1 MFDRIIVHYSEIGI
15 KGKNRSFF
23 ENALVKRIKH
33 ALGSQAKVYKR
44 YGRIVCIPEPG
55 ADDARISDALR
66 RVPGIAHF
74 SMGCSAEKDLEL
86 IRQKAVEMLARES
99 FSSFGVKSRRSDKTF
114 PVVSNEI
121 SRQVGSS
128 IVLGLDK
135 KVNLTD
141 PDLWLYIELTHDE
154 ALLYS
159 SKISG
164 PGGLP
169 VGVSGKAVVSLSG
182 GIDSPVSAW
191 MMMKRGCELVFGHIR
206 NETQFAGGAVSK
218 IENLVTTLSR
228 SQRRSKLYI
237 FPFGDI
243 QRHIIAFVPAKER
256 MIIYRRCMM
265 RLLNMLAEKE
275 KAGAIVT
282 GDSLGQVA
290 SQTMDNMLCIQA
302 ASERPV
308 LAPLVGLNKEE
319 IITIAE
325 RIGTF
330 EDSIQPYPDCCSF
343 MIAPHP
349 DTRGNLADIERFEA
363 GMPQLDELL
372 ENCLAEAEVRI
383 IDAEIS
389 SKNSLRRDQ

>member
-1 MFDRIIVHYSEIGI
+1 MFDRIIIHYSEIGI

-23 ENALVKRIKH
+23 ENQLVKRTKQ
-33 ALGSQAKVYKR
+33 ALGDQARVHKR
-44 YGRIVCIPEPG
+44 YGRIVCVPA
-55 ADDARISDALR
+55 ADADAVTISDALR

-74 SMGCSAEKDLEL
+74 SMGCAAEKDLEA
-86 IRQKAVEMLARES
+86 IKARALAMLEGTD
-99 FSSFGVKSRRSDKTF
+99 FTSFGVKSKRSDKSF
-114 PVVSNEI
+114 PVNSNEI
-121 SRQVGSS
+121 NRQVGSS
-128 IVLGLDK
+128 IVVALDK

-159 SKISG
+159 TKVSG

-182 GIDSPVSAW
+182 GIDSPVAAW

-206 NETQFAGGAVSK
+206 NETQFAGGAVGK
-218 IENLVTTLSR
+218 IENLVGTLSR

-265 RLLNMLAEKE
+265 RLLNMLAERE

-302 ASERPV
+302 ASKRPV

-319 IITIAE
+319 IIQIAE
-325 RIGTF
+325 KVGTF

-349 DTRGNLADIERFEA
+349 DTRANLGQIEAYEAD
-363 GMPQLDELL
+363 MPQLEELL
-372 ENCLAEAEVRI
+372 QACLDEAELRI
-383 IDAEIS
+383 IDGREDG
-389 SKNSLRRDQ
+389 SKLQDSNH

>member
-1 MFDRIIVHYSEIGI
+1 MFDRIIIHYSEIGI

-23 ENALVKRIKH
+23 ENQLVRRIKQ
-33 ALGSQAKVYKR
+33 ALGEQARVHKR
-44 YGRIVCIPEPG
+44 YGRIVCVPEPD
-55 ADDARISDALR
+55 ADAARISDALR

-74 SMGCSAEKDLEL
+74 SMGCAAEKDLEA
-86 IRQKAVEMLARES
+86 IREKAVGMLSEMD
-99 FSSFGVKSRRSDKTF
+99 FTSFGVKSRRSDKSF
-114 PVVSNEI
+114 PVNSNEI
-121 SRQVGSS
+121 NRQVGSS

-141 PDLWLYIELTHDE
+141 PDLWLHIELTHDE

-159 SKISG
+159 TKISG

-169 VGVSGKAVVSLSG
+169 VGTSGKAVVSLSG
-182 GIDSPVSAW
+182 GIDSPVAAW

-206 NETQFAGGAVSK
+206 NETQFAGGAVGK
-218 IENLVTTLSR
+218 IENLVATLSR

-302 ASERPV
+302 ASRRPV

-319 IITIAE
+319 IIAIAE
-325 RIGTF
+325 RVGTF

-349 DTRGNLADIERFEA
+349 DTRARLPDIERFEA
-363 GMPQLDELL
+363 AMPQLDELL
-372 ENCLAEAEVRI
+372 QACLDEAELRI
-383 IDAEIS
+383 IDTEKPGEAKS
-389 SKNSLRRDQ
+389 GTKT